1 MNKKGFISIYGIML
15 LSICMG
21 FTSMLY
27 VKAKSIRVENENLAY
42 AELYAIHQI
51 KLSIVSYE
59 EDTEEII
66 EDEEDFNEFEDEEVI
81 DEEEIVVEVKEL
93 YYEGFKILITPE
105 IEAYNIQ
112 IYDGSQLKIYSQLRY
127 DLSNHKII
135 SYDYL

>member
-51 KLSIVSYE
+51 KLSMRSYE
-59 EDTEEII
+59 EDTEEIF
-66 EDEEDFNEFEDEEVI
+66 EEEESFDEFE
-81 DEEEIVVEVKEL
+81 DEEEIVVEAKEL
-93 YYEGFKILITPE
+93 YYDSFKILITPE
-105 IEAYNIQ
+105 IESYTIQ
-112 IYDGSQLKIYSQLRY
+112 IYDGGQLKIYSQLRY
-127 DLSNHKII
+127 DSSNHKII

>member
-51 KLSIVSYE
+51 KLSMVTYE
-59 EDTEEII
+59 EDTEEMF
-66 EDEEDFNEFEDEEVI
+66 EEEEFDEFEDEEVF
-81 DEEEIVVEVKEL
+81 DEEEIVEEDKEL
-93 YYEGFKILITPE
+93 YYEGFKIIITPE
-105 IEAYNIQ
+105 LESYTIQ
-112 IYDGSQLKIYSQLRY
+112 IYDNDQLKIYSQLRY
-127 DLSNHKII
+127 DPSNHKII
-135 SYDYL
+135 GYDYL

>member
-66 EDEEDFNEFEDEEVI
+66 EDEEVI
-81 DEEEIVVEVKEL
+81 DEEEIVVEVKEM

-105 IEAYNIQ
+105 IEVYNIQ

>member
-51 KLSIVSYE
+51 KLSMRSYE
-59 EDTEEII
+59 EDTEEIFEEEESFDEL
-66 EDEEDFNEFEDEEVI
+66 EDEEMV

-93 YYEGFKILITPE
+93 YYDSFRILITPE
-105 IEAYNIQ
+105 IESYTIQ
-112 IYDGSQLKIYSQLRY
+112 IYDGGQLKIYSQLRY
-127 DLSNHKII
+127 DSSNHKII